1 MYLESFPWILWC
13 LEWSPE
19 NAMQGRGGK
28 KICVLRS
35 RRSHFEQR
43 KHGFSIG
50 ETWGVLVENLVQK
63 SCKMLGNWK
72 KTTQGII
79 LEYICCF
86 FWWKIKR
93 SFLKKN
99 VFFWKKGFPILAFAI
114 SFVQLGNDLPDVGI
128 FIPCLFKG
136 RSPHDQWRK
145 SWLFIRLGQV
155 LPWLPRLK
163 KTYIYI
169 LFSTLSIWFLLLFH
183 CKIRC
188 RSLSKSLELVL
199 VVSGRFFAKKNHQ
212 SLGLFSFV
220 GLGHVSPDEILPQ
233 SCVIWGR
240 KWPDS

>member
-1 MYLESFPWILWC
+1 MYLESFPCILWC

-19 NAMQGRGGK
+19 NAMQGCGGK

-99 VFFWKKGFPILAFAI
+99 VFFGKKGFPILAFAI

-155 LPWLPRLK
+155 LPWLPQLK
-163 KTYIYI
+163 KTYIYRRK
-169 LFSTLSIWFLLLFH
+169 F
-183 CKIRC
+183 
-188 RSLSKSLELVL
+188 RSLTSD
-199 VVSGRFFAKKNHQ
+199 NM
-212 SLGLFSFV
+212 
-220 GLGHVSPDEILPQ
+220 
-233 SCVIWGR
+233 
-240 KWPDS
+240 